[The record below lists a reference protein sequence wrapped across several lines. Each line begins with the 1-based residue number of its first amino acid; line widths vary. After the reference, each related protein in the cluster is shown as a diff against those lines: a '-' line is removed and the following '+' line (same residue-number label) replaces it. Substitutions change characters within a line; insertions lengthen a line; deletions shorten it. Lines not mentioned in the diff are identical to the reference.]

1 MKKIFIVIFLFSLQL
16 CLFAQFKNV
25 YKSEKPL
32 KLGVVETA
40 SKQSVLMDKYD
51 VKFYKLDIK
60 AERNTVYISGNV
72 TINAVVKASLLD
84 TFAFELKDYMT
95 IDSVYINNLK
105 RNFNRAG
112 DDVFVGIPSLAH
124 GANVSAQ
131 IFYKGMAPNTG
142 AFFSGISSQTS
153 QDWGNQ
159 ITWTLSESFAAKQWF
174 PVKQSL
180 TDKIDSVYIFVTTSN
195 DNKVGSNGVLT
206 NIVNLPNN
214 KIRYEWKTRYP
225 IVYYLISIAV
235 GKYVDYSIYAH
246 PAGLQDSVLIQNYVY
261 DNPQTLP
268 TYLTEINR
276 TKDFLELYS
285 DLFGMYPFYKE
296 KYGHSLAPLGGGMEH
311 QTMTTQGD
319 FNFYLTCHELS
330 HQWWGNSVTC
340 ATWSDIWINE
350 GFASYAEY
358 LAANSLISYQ
368 EAQQHMYDFHNYI
381 LQEPFGSVY
390 IPPYMAVDEN
400 RIFDGRLSYKKGA
413 AIIHNLRFEVGSD
426 TVFFNIMK
434 QVQIRFK
441 DSTITG
447 LDFKAVAE
455 ELSGKNLTDF
465 FNQWYFGEG
474 YPYFYI
480 TYSQQNDSLYI
491 NVNQLTSAAVTPLF
505 KMNVEYKINYN
516 GGDTIVKLYQQA
528 NVQTFKIPM
537 NKLVTG
543 IVFDPNNWIINGLVN
558 INRIDEN
565 KATNFLIYPNP
576 CSDKLQIYLGSNK
589 SGQYQ
594 IRITDISGKEILI
607 KDWDADNSSEID
619 ISNLEK
625 GIYFL
630 QISDGINKSVQ
641 KFIKN

>member
-1 MKKIFIVIFLFSLQL
+1 MKKICIVIFLFSLQL

-112 DDVFVGIPSLAH
+112 DDVFVGIPALAYD
-124 GANVSAQ
+124 ANVSAQ

-180 TDKIDSVYIFVTTSN
+180 TDKIDSVYIFVTTSS

-206 NIVNLPNN
+206 NVVNLPNN
-214 KIRYEWKTRYP
+214 KVRYEWKTRYP

-268 TYLTEINR
+268 TYIADINR

-607 KDWDADNSSEID
+607 KNWFADNSSEID

>member
-1 MKKIFIVIFLFSLQL
+1 MKKICIVIFLFSLQL

-112 DDVFVGIPSLAH
+112 DDVFVGIPALTN

-180 TDKIDSVYIFVTTSN
+180 TDKIDSVYIFVTTSS

-206 NIVNLPNN
+206 NVVNLPNN
-214 KIRYEWKTRYP
+214 KVRYEWKTRYP
-225 IVYYLISIAV
+225 MVYYLISIAV
-235 GKYVDYSIYAH
+235 GKYIDYSIYAH

-268 TYLTEINR
+268 TYIADINR

-368 EAQQHMYDFHNYI
+368 EAQQHMRDFHDNV
-381 LQEPFGSVY
+381 LQEHDGSVY

-543 IVFDPNNWIINGLVN
+543 IVFDPKNWIINGLVN

-589 SGQYQ
+589 TGNYQ
-594 IRITDISGKEILI
+594 IRITCISGKEILI
-607 KDWDADNSSEID
+607 KNWFADNSSEID

-630 QISDGINKSVQ
+630 QISDGMNKSVQ

>member
-1 MKKIFIVIFLFSLQL
+1 M
-16 CLFAQFKNV
+16 
-25 YKSEKPL
+25 
-32 KLGVVETA
+32 
-40 SKQSVLMDKYD
+40 
-51 VKFYKLDIK
+51 
-60 AERNTVYISGNV
+60 
-72 TINAVVKASLLD
+72 
-84 TFAFELKDYMT
+84 
-95 IDSVYINNLK
+95 
-105 RNFNRAG
+105 
-112 DDVFVGIPSLAH
+112 
-124 GANVSAQ
+124 
-131 IFYKGMAPNTG
+131 
-142 AFFSGISSQTS
+142 
-153 QDWGNQ
+153 
-159 ITWTLSESFAAKQWF
+159 
-174 PVKQSL
+174 
-180 TDKIDSVYIFVTTSN
+180 
-195 DNKVGSNGVLT
+195 
-206 NIVNLPNN
+206 
-214 KIRYEWKTRYP
+214 
-225 IVYYLISIAV
+225 
-235 GKYVDYSIYAH
+235 
-246 PAGLQDSVLIQNYVY
+246 
-261 DNPQTLP
+261 
-268 TYLTEINR
+268 
-276 TKDFLELYS
+276 
-285 DLFGMYPFYKE
+285 YKE
-296 KYGHSLAPLGGGMEH
+296 KYGHSLAPLGGGMEY

-319 FNFYLTCHELS
+319 FDFYLTCHELS

-368 EAQQHMYDFHNYI
+368 EAQQHMRDFHDNV
-381 LQEPFGSVY
+381 LQEHDGSVY

-426 TVFFNIMK
+426 SAFFNIMK

-537 NKLVTG
+537 NKLLTG

-565 KATNFLIYPNP
+565 KASNFLIYPNP

-607 KDWDADNSSEID
+607 KNWFADNSSEID

-630 QISDGINKSVQ
+630 QISDGMNKSVQ